1 MIRPSANLDSS
12 SYEFAYDILRA
23 LAPELPS
30 KVVFDIGAGD
40 ERMRRVEELGFEWH
54 GFDLRPRKEATPWD
68 LNDPCPSNLTPGA
81 VMLLDVIEHCLNP
94 GVALRNIA
102 AVLPAGARIV
112 VTVPN
117 PGWSR
122 SRIDILLKGVPSCF
136 TQSDLDDNHHVF
148 TPWPHILEKMLRDVG
163 LVVEKYV
170 TLDGRTRVFRRP
182 VSITY
187 PIRCLASL
195 ANVAIEAADPSSCG
209 MSFGFVARKIALA

>member
-12 SYEFAYDILRA
+12 SYEFAYDSLRA
-23 LAPELPS
+23 LAAELPS

-54 GFDLRPRKEATPWD
+54 GFDLKPRKEATPWD

-122 SRIDILLKGVPSCF
+122 SRIDVLLKAFRPASRNRIS
-136 TQSDLDDNHHVF
+136 TTTTTSS
-148 TPWPHILEKMLRDVG
+148 RR
-163 LVVEKYV
+163 
-170 TLDGRTRVFRRP
+170 GRT
-182 VSITY
+182 SWK
-187 PIRCLASL
+187 RCCATSG
-195 ANVAIEAADPSSCG
+195 SSWR
-209 MSFGFVARKIALA
+209 ST